1 MFSTI
6 KSALYRIP
14 LALAL
19 ERVINFS
26 ALSAM
31 ICVRPL
37 PLRNLLNFLDGTESL
52 SK

>member
-1 MFSTI
+1 MGNGEWGQN
-6 KSALYRIP
+6 
-14 LALAL
+14 L